1 MSTQPKH
8 RYAADEYLE
17 LDRAAEVRSEFVDG
31 EIYGMAGASARHV
44 QIVGNLVRGLGNR
57 LLERPCV
64 VYSSD
69 LRVCVDRKRMYA
81 YPDVAVVCEEP
92 QFLDVEMDTLLNPV
106 LIIEVLSEST
116 KNYDRGEKFLR
127 YRSLPSFRE
136 YILVAQDRVYVEH
149 LLKQDDG
156 TWVFSETGDPSGVVE
171 IASVGCRI
179 PLSEIYL
186 KVPIPPASE
195 TPGAGENNR

>member
-8 RYAADEYLE
+8 RYTADEYLE

-31 EIYGMAGASARHV
+31 EIYSMAGASARHV
-44 QIVGNLVRGLGNR
+44 QIVGNLVRDLGNR

-81 YPDVAVVCEEP
+81 YPDLAVVCEEP
-92 QFLDVEMDTLLNPV
+92 RFLDGEMDTLLNPV
-106 LIIEVLSEST
+106 LIVEVLSEST
-116 KNYDRGEKFLR
+116 KNYDRGEKFAR
-127 YRSLPSFRE
+127 YRSIPSFHE
-136 YILVAQDRVYVEH
+136 YLLVAQDRLYVEH
-149 LLKQDDG
+149 LVKQDDG
-156 TWVFSETGDPSGVVE
+156 TWVFRETNDPSGSVE
-171 IASVGCRI
+171 LASIGCRI

-186 KVPIPPASE
+186 KVQLPGTSE
-195 TPGAGENNR
+195 TD